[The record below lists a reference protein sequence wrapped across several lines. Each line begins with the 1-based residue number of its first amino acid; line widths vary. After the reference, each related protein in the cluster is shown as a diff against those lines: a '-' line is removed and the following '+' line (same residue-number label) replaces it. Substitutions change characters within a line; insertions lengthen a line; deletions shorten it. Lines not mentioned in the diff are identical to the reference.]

1 MLINEENFHEIIHR
15 SFPCFRTPTG
25 LEDVSKYPELFAE
38 LLARGWSERDIQKL
52 AGLNLIRVFKA
63 VEKVNFFFQD
73 RVVKRKEKKRED
85 KRFLP
90 LSWREKKMRNSAGT
104 SPRSSL
110 ARNNRWSET
119 GLAESTDIGFNKAHK
134 SCIRLC
140 IVERDG
146 WTRPR
151 FLFFWSPA
159 NPRTSCPQKPAF
171 LFP

>member
-1 MLINEENFHEIIHR
+1 MLINEENLHEIIHR

-90 LSWREKKMRNSAGT
+90 HSWREKKNEKLGRNEPSILSSA
-104 SPRSSL
+104 
-110 ARNNRWSET
+110 
-119 GLAESTDIGFNKAHK
+119 K
-134 SCIRLC
+134 
-140 IVERDG
+140 
-146 WTRPR
+146 
-151 FLFFWSPA
+151 
-159 NPRTSCPQKPAF
+159 
-171 LFP
+171 